1 MLEAIDPVLLGECLS
16 VLMFA
21 FVCAALM
28 FGFPVAF
35 TLGGSALLFAGI
47 GMAFGVFKGALLGAL
62 FSRYFGVMMN
72 ELLVAVPL
80 FIFMGVV
87 LEKSRIA
94 ENLLETIGLC
104 FGRLRGGLALAVI
117 FVGMLLAASTGLVG
131 ATVVTM
137 GLLSFPAMMKTG
149 YDQKLACGTICAAGT
164 LGQIIPP
171 SIVLILLG
179 DILQGAYTQA
189 QMDMGNWA
197 PDSMSVTDLF
207 AGALLPGLLLVALYM
222 MWVAFIA
229 WRHPLR
235 APALQALPEGVSLA
249 KKVATSLL
257 APAFLIFAVLG
268 AIFSGMA
275 TPTEAA
281 AFGAAGAL
289 VLTALNRSLT
299 KTNLQTAMRETTKI
313 TAMVFMILL
322 GASVFS
328 LVFRGLGGEALV
340 RDALQSLPGGKFG
353 AMLIVMLIMFVMG
366 FFLDF
371 IEIIFIVV
379 PIVGPVLLMMGIDPV
394 WLGVMIAVNLQTSFL
409 TPPFG
414 FALFYLRG
422 VVPKDVPT
430 SAIYK
435 GAIPFIAIQLLALV
449 LLAIFPELATALPQK
464 IK

>member
-117 FVGMLLAASTGLVG
+117 FVGMLLAASTGVVG

-137 GLLSFPAMMKTG
+137 GLLSFPAMMKAG

-249 KKVATSLL
+249 KKWR
-257 APAFLIFAVLG
+257 P
-268 AIFSGMA
+268 
-275 TPTEAA
+275 
-281 AFGAAGAL
+281 
-289 VLTALNRSLT
+289 RCW
-299 KTNLQTAMRETTKI
+299 R
-313 TAMVFMILL
+313 
-322 GASVFS
+322 
-328 LVFRGLGGEALV
+328 
-340 RDALQSLPGGKFG
+340 
-353 AMLIVMLIMFVMG
+353 
-366 FFLDF
+366 
-371 IEIIFIVV
+371 
-379 PIVGPVLLMMGIDPV
+379 
-394 WLGVMIAVNLQTSFL
+394 
-409 TPPFG
+409 
-414 FALFYLRG
+414 LR
-422 VVPKDVPT
+422 
-430 SAIYK
+430 
-435 GAIPFIAIQLLALV
+435 F
-449 LLAIFPELATALPQK
+449 
-464 IK
+464 